1 MEEVPDDILH
11 HALQY
16 ADCLMASRTVSFR
29 FRDVC
34 MRLPAA
40 FLAPMHPFQRGR
52 ALRACEDEGHT
63 VHVANGCDRGRPTS
77 VRAFFT
83 CNYAPAEYGECC
95 DISHFHVSDPAAI
108 TVAAIR
114 SRVLARM
121 PTQKEL
127 TNMRIEKMSLDRS
140 LKYVRGVRRRVLD
153 QMQSEEER
161 IAVLRD
167 QNRNDLRIA
176 LLKRLLVRRVA
187 EGVDAIVS

>member
-1 MEEVPDDILH
+1 MEEIPDDILH

-16 ADCLMASRTVSFR
+16 TDCLMASRTVSIR

-40 FLAPMHPFQRGR
+40 FLTPMHPFHRDR
-52 ALRACEDEGHT
+52 VLRACEDEGHT
-63 VHVANGCDRGRPTS
+63 VHVANGCDRGRPS
-77 VRAFFT
+77 VHAFFT
-83 CNYAPAEYGECC
+83 RKYAPC
-95 DISHFHVSDPAAI
+95 DISHFHVSDPVAV
-108 TVAAIR
+108 TVAAVR

-121 PTQKEL
+121 PTHKEL
-127 TNMRIEKMSLDRS
+127 TNMRLEKMSLDRS
-140 LKYVRGVRRRVLD
+140 LKYVRGVRRRVLE

-167 QNRNDLRIA
+167 LNRNDLRLA

-187 EGVDAIVS
+187 EGVDASVS